1 MDPRHPE
8 QAISRLRELFEQFDN
23 VMAEIKVTPVSNR
36 LGELERQ
43 GSLVIQEICLVAPRL
58 HEAMMQA
65 SRTRR
70 FTLSH
75 PPVEPTI
82 SADMLKVPT
91 PETIEKYVEQA
102 KEDYEEKPKK
112 KKTVKEKQN
121 AEC

>member
-8 QAISRLRELFEQFDN
+8 QAISRLRELFEQFNN

-82 SADMLKVPT
+82 SADMLKAPS

-102 KEDYEEKPKK
+102 KEDYVEKPKK
-112 KKTVKEKQN
+112 KKTSKKKKED
-121 AEC
+121 

>member
-8 QAISRLRELFEQFDN
+8 QAVSRIRELMNQFDDL
-23 VMAEIKVTPVSNR
+23 MSEIKVTPVSNR

-43 GSLVIQEICLVAPRL
+43 GSLVVQEICLVAPRL

-75 PPVEPTI
+75 APVMPVENFEEP
-82 SADMLKVPT
+82 V
-91 PETIEKYVEQA
+91 VE
-102 KEDYEEKPKK
+102 EVVEEKPKK
-112 KKTVKEKQN
+112 KKTSKKKKED
-121 AEC
+121 

>member
-23 VMAEIKVTPVSNR
+23 VMAEIKVTPVSNK

-70 FTLSH
+70 FSLSH
-75 PPVEPTI
+75 PPIDPVENSVVIDPI
-82 SADMLKVPT
+82 G
-91 PETIEKYVEQA
+91 E
-102 KEDYEEKPKK
+102 EEKPKK
-112 KKTVKEKQN
+112 KKTSKKKED
-121 AEC
+121 

>member
-8 QAISRLRELFEQFDN
+8 QAVSRIRELMNQFDDI
-23 VMAEIKVTPVSNR
+23 MSEIKITPVSNR

-43 GSLVIQEICLVAPRL
+43 GSLVVQEICLVAPRL

-75 PPVEPTI
+75 SPVMPVENFEEP
-82 SADMLKVPT
+82 V
-91 PETIEKYVEQA
+91 VEEA
-102 KEDYEEKPKK
+102 VEEKPKK
-112 KKTVKEKQN
+112 KKTSKKKKED
-121 AEC
+121 

>member
-8 QAISRLRELFEQFDN
+8 QAVSRIRELMNQFDDL
-23 VMAEIKVTPVSNR
+23 MSEIKITPVSNR

-43 GSLVIQEICLVAPRL
+43 GSLVVQEICLVAPRL

-75 PPVEPTI
+75 QPLVEQPI
-82 SADMLKVPT
+82 VPAEYLKEPSQEVV
-91 PETIEKYVEQA
+91 EKYI
-102 KEDYEEKPKK
+102 EDLVEEKPKK
-112 KKTVKEKQN
+112 KKTSKKKKKED
-121 AEC
+121 